1 MLFISPNEID
11 SINKNNYSFQRCIA
25 QCFVYNKLITESNP
39 KKTSKDLIS
48 PQMAPSAP
56 ITFSNIQIASF
67 WLSKEFLVKLKQLK
81 LLIETN
87 NRKLYAQASKLNM

>member
-1 MLFISPNEID
+1 
-11 SINKNNYSFQRCIA
+11 
-25 QCFVYNKLITESNP
+25 
-39 KKTSKDLIS
+39 
-48 PQMAPSAP
+48 MAPSAP